1 VVAVFIVV
9 IIAFFVLLNVFTLV
23 LPRQLLQ
30 KRQDSKNAERQAF
43 AAGQGWHFRPY
54 APELLQV
61 YNCKPFT
68 ERGDRRVAFGVV
80 VGMVD
85 GVQVTAFDYQRRTKR
100 TSYSGIVYSDTNQ
113 VVTVWVVKLPANLP
127 PLHMATRGFRLLTGN
142 FVEPRTSD
150 VEFNKGFLIEGG
162 DENFAMQQLFT
173 PQVTAMMKHTRL
185 ADWTIQGNE
194 LIHYSTNHFTR
205 TTAEEIMRTA
215 QALVALVRS
224 FPEQLWRGAT
234 LPPAGQLP
242 APMPM
247 TGPQPM
253 LITGPQPLPMTGP
266 PPMPVTGPPVG
277 QPMPYAPQPRPYP
290 QMPPVQPPPGH
301 YPPQPGYGPGAGWPH
316 PQYGPPHQ

>member
-9 IIAFFVLLNVFTLV
+9 IIAFFLLLNVFTLV
-23 LPRQLLQ
+23 LPRQFLQ

-43 AAGQGWHFRPY
+43 AARQGWQFRPY

-61 YNCKPFT
+61 YNCRPFT

-100 TSYSGIVYSDTNQ
+100 TSYSGIIYSDSNQ
-113 VVTVWVVKLPANLP
+113 VVTVWVVKLPVNLP
-127 PLHMATRGFRLLTGN
+127 SLHMGSRGFRLLTGN
-142 FVEPRTSD
+142 FVEPRTPD

-162 DENFAMQQLFT
+162 DENFAMQLFT

-205 TTAEEIMRTA
+205 TTADEIMQVA

-224 FPEQLWRGAT
+224 FPQQIWRGAT
-234 LPPAGQLP
+234 LPPPGQLP
-242 APMPM
+242 AAMPM

-253 LITGPQPLPMTGP
+253 
-266 PPMPVTGPPVG
+266 PMPGAQPMPITGPPVA
-277 QPMPYAPQPRPYP
+277 QPMPYPPRQ
-290 QMPPVQPPPGH
+290 QMPPMQPSPGYHPPGYH
-301 YPPQPGYGPGAGWPH
+301 PPQPGYGPGPGWPH

>member
-9 IIAFFVLLNVFTLV
+9 IIAFFLLLNVFTLV
-23 LPRQLLQ
+23 LPRQFLQ

-43 AAGQGWHFRPY
+43 AASQGWHFRPY

-100 TSYSGIVYSDTNQ
+100 TSYSGIIYSDSNQ

-127 PLHMATRGFRLLTGN
+127 SLHMGSRGFRLLTGN
-142 FVEPRTSD
+142 FVEPRTPD

-162 DENFAMQQLFT
+162 DENFAMRLFT

-205 TTAEEIMRTA
+205 TTAEEIMQTA

-224 FPEQLWRGAT
+224 FPEQIWRGAT
-234 LPPAGQLP
+234 LPPQGQRP

-253 LITGPQPLPMTGP
+253 PMTGPQPMPITGP
-266 PPMPVTGPPVG
+266 PAA
-277 QPMPYAPQPRPYP
+277 QPMPYPPQQ
-290 QMPPVQPPPGH
+290 QMPPMQPPPGYH
-301 YPPQPGYGPGAGWPH
+301 PPQPGYGPGPGWPH

>member
-1 VVAVFIVV
+1 VVAVFIIV

-23 LPRQLLQ
+23 LPRQFLQ

-43 AAGQGWHFRPY
+43 AMSQGWHFRPY

-80 VGMVD
+80 VGLVD

-127 PLHMATRGFRLLTGN
+127 SLHMATRGFRLLTGN
-142 FVEPRTSD
+142 FVEPRTPD

-162 DENFAMQQLFT
+162 DENFAMQLFT
-173 PQVTAMMKHTRL
+173 PQVMAMMKHTRM

-205 TTAEEIMRTA
+205 TTAEEIMQAA

-224 FPEQLWRGAT
+224 FPEQLWRGAA
-234 LPPAGQLP
+234 LPPSGQMP
-242 APMPM
+242 SQPIPMPM

-253 LITGPQPLPMTGP
+253 PI
-266 PPMPVTGPPVG
+266 TGPPVPYPPQPQMQPG
-277 QPMPYAPQPRPYP
+277 QPMPMQPMP
-290 QMPPVQPPPGH
+290 QMQPPPPGY
-301 YPPQPGYGPGAGWPH
+301 YPPQPGYGPAPGWPH
-316 PQYGPPHQ
+316 PQYGPPHH